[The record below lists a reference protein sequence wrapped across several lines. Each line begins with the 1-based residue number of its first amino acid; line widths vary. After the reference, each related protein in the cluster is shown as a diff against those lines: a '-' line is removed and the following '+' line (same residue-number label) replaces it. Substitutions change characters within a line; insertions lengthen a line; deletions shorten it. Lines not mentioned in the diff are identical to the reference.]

1 MSFNQEFG
9 QRLCALRKA
18 NKHVQ
23 KDLAEMLGVTPTQ
36 ISDMEKGRRATTLE
50 KLAQICA
57 FYNISADYLLGLTN
71 EMRPPV
77 HNQKEDAS

>member
-1 MSFNQEFG
+1 MEHG
-9 QRLCALRKA
+9 RK
-18 NKHVQ
+18 
-23 KDLAEMLGVTPTQ
+23 
-36 ISDMEKGRRATTLE
+36 TTSIE

>member
-1 MSFNQEFG
+1 MFAKKIFAE
-9 QRLCALRKA
+9 RLLEIRKA
-18 NKHVQ
+18 THTTQANI
-23 KDLAEMLGVTPTQ
+23 AAALGVSTAF
-36 ISDMEKGRRATTLE
+36 ISDMENGRKTTSIE